1 MKKTYK
7 HPALMVTRIETQI
20 LIAQSPKPN
29 VVFDPDDEEGV
40 NAGDVEVKGT
50 SRYNVWNDDWSK

>member
-7 HPALMVTRIETQI
+7 HPALFVTRIETQL
-20 LIAQSPKPN
+20 LIAQSPTPN
-29 VVFDPDDEEGV
+29 VVVDPDDEGV
-40 NAGDVEVKGT
+40 DAGDVEVKGN